1 MRAFFLVLLTLL
13 FLGGTLFFDYRNIDD
28 LAEHLAWVAHTHEV
42 LTNLKTVQLA
52 LTDSETGVRGF
63 IITGDDAY
71 LEPYTHALKT
81 IDRDLA
87 KLKSLISDNEFQQ
100 GNFVALNQ
108 RIQEKLAR
116 LRESVELRRTQGF
129 DGLKPRIKTGIGKRM
144 MDSVREIILK
154 MENEENKLLAMRTQN
169 ANTSLIKAR
178 SVAFIETGV
187 GVFLLTIA
195 MVMFQR
201 HVHERNRRLRD
212 INAQKEWFRVT
223 LTSIGDAVIT
233 TDTKCRVTFMNA
245 VAETLTGY
253 KTTEAI
259 GRHIDDVFVIV
270 NENTR
275 LTADNPIHTVLETGK
290 NRTLASHISLI
301 SKGGTEFP
309 IDDSA
314 APIYDINN
322 KLMGVVLVFRDI
334 TERHTYEK
342 TLRESVKTAQNA
354 TRAKDEF
361 LAIVSHELRTPLTA
375 MLGWVRMIQNHG
387 LEPKQVTKGL
397 SVIERNINVQT
408 QLIEDLL
415 DISRIIAGKMNLS
428 IHPTN
433 LERVVS
439 AALES
444 VRPSADAKNITIDV
458 DLRPIWIS
466 ADADRLQQIV
476 WNLLANAIKFT
487 EKGGKVLARL
497 EQTSSHARVVVTD
510 NGKGIDREFLPHLFD
525 RFSQQDATITRV
537 HGGLGLGLAI
547 VKHLVEAHGGTVH
560 ADSAGIGKG
569 TTLTVVL
576 PIPVTLTAVPE
587 SGSSLA
593 SKDSD
598 LNLNGIRIMVVD
610 DEADA
615 RELLQEIIGQ
625 YGGIV
630 TSSASSSHALTV
642 LDVFKPDILVSDIG
656 MPGMDGYEFIQK
668 IRNNEQSAFK
678 GIPAI
683 ALTAYARSD
692 DRRRA
697 IEAGFQAHESK
708 PIEPDRL
715 VMLIAQLAKTIKR

>member
-1 MRAFFLVLLTLL
+1 MRPFILVLLTLF
-13 FLGGTLFFDYRNIDD
+13 FLSGTLFFDYRNIDD
-28 LAEHLAWVAHTHEV
+28 LSAHLEWVAHTHEV
-42 LTNLKTVQLA
+42 LVNLKTVQLA
-52 LTDSETGVRGF
+52 LTDAETGVRGYV
-63 IITGDDAY
+63 ITGEDAY
-71 LEPYTHALKT
+71 LEPYNNALKT
-81 IDRDLA
+81 IDQDVAR
-87 KLKSLISDNEFQQ
+87 LKAATADNEVQQ
-100 GNFVALNQ
+100 KNIAVLTQ
-108 RIQEKLAR
+108 QIKEKLGR
-116 LRESVELRRTQGF
+116 LRETLEVRRTYGF
-129 DGLKPRIKTGIGKRM
+129 DGMKARIKSGIGKKM
-144 MDSVREIILK
+144 MDDARGTIAK
-154 MENEENKLLAMRTQN
+154 MEAEEKRLLESRAQT
-169 ANTSLIKAR
+169 ANSTIIKAR
-178 SVAFIETGV
+178 SVAFIETGI

-201 HVHERNRRLRD
+201 HTLERNRREHD
-212 INAQKEWFRVT
+212 VNAQKEWFRVT

-233 TDTKCRVTFMNA
+233 TDTKCRVTFMNT
-245 VAETLTGY
+245 VAEALTGH
-253 KTTEAI
+253 KTADAM
-259 GRHIDDVFVIV
+259 GKHIDEVFLIV

-275 LTADNPIHTVLETGK
+275 LKAENPIHKVLETGK
-290 NRTLASHISLI
+290 IRGLANHTALI

-334 TERHTYEK
+334 TERHTYET
-342 TLRESVKTAQNA
+342 TLRDSVKTAQNA

-375 MLGWVRMIQNHG
+375 MLGWVRMIQNRN
-387 LEPKQVTKGL
+387 LEPKLVTKGL
-397 SVIERNINVQT
+397 AVIERNINVQT

-433 LERVVS
+433 LERVVT
-439 AALES
+439 AAIES
-444 VRPSADAKNITIDV
+444 VRPSADAKNIAIDV

-487 EKGGKVLARL
+487 EKGGKVSARI
-497 EQTSSHARVVVTD
+497 EQTSSHARVIVTD

-525 RFSQQDATITRV
+525 RFSQQDASITRV
-537 HGGLGLGLAI
+537 HGGLGLGLSI

-560 ADSAGIGKG
+560 ADSGGIGKG

-576 PIPVTLTAVPE
+576 PIPVALTAVPE
-587 SGSSLA
+587 GGKTPVPSEAEISL
-593 SKDSD
+593 K
-598 LNLNGIRIMVVD
+598 GIRVLVVD

-615 RELLQEIIGQ
+615 RDLLQEIITQ
-625 YGGIV
+625 YGGII
-630 TSSASSSHALTV
+630 TASASSSHALTI
-642 LDVFKPDILVSDIG
+642 LEVFKPDILVSDIG

-668 IRNNEQSAFK
+668 IRNNEDSTLK

-683 ALTAYARSD
+683 ALTAYARND

-697 IEAGFQAHESK
+697 IEAGFQAHEPK
-708 PIEPDRL
+708 PIEPNRL
-715 VMLIAQLAKTIKR
+715 VMLIAQLAKSVQR